1 MSSIVDAS
9 VKVRDVMSSPVIT
22 VKENATIEEAAKIIS
37 SHPIGALVVV
47 DDSGKPTGIITERDI
62 VMRVVA
68 KNLLPS
74 KVRVKEVMTTP
85 LVTIEPSMDLR
96 EVARK
101 MSRLGV
107 RRLPVMEGGELVGIV
122 SSRDIAAITP
132 ELIDILLER
141 AKIEEEEVEEVEEEV
156 LAGTCENC
164 GRWSDGLVE
173 RDGKYICE
181 ECRAELYP
189 EEEEE

>member
-22 VKENATIEEAAKIIS
+22 VKENATVEEAAKIIS
-37 SHPIGALVVV
+37 SYPIGALVVV

-74 KVRVKEVMTTP
+74 KVKVKEVMTTP
-85 LVTIEPSMDLR
+85 LITIEPSMDLR

-164 GRWSDGLVE
+164 GRWSDRLVE